1 MAIHRVSSTGS
12 SGSTAGV
19 NRSPP
24 KPPPSSKTTAS
35 TSSST
40 TTSQPPSSSAQASA
54 SLALLLREDR
64 LLTQHELHVPGK
76 SEEASF
82 SYAAALLEEEQ
93 GDGSGSSETQQ
104 RAIDALGEVDRKLA
118 LVESLA
124 ERVSRTSPEAVAGP
138 LLRLHG
144 YTLLE
149 DGSSGGEETKTTT
162 TTTPTT
168 TTTLAATRERCD
180 RLKRQGEVLEGV
192 ATRVETSLQRGL
204 KRMEA
209 STSRLSRVLQLSA
222 TLKMILRLQ
231 FESSKLEGYVLDDLR
246 DLTRAAASVAAI
258 EDLLS
263 RPELKNGPPIHVVE
277 AMRPDTE
284 RIAQAVRRA
293 AANLLAQHHEN
304 TSASTSAAVVQLGAT
319 LQVYYHLGELPQAA
333 WGAVEHGLATAEK
346 ATADFLSPT
355 ALSRLMETATAEAK
369 LAVGAGKK
377 AGGGGGGTGGDTA
390 LARALKNKLRECRAE
405 AATKWA
411 AGITNAAL
419 QVWNLHRVLCRKS
432 DPVSRQVF
440 VDVVSASPIPDAF
453 RPFHKTNSTDFS
465 IFALFWGKM
474 CQSLSERLEYIL
486 EYDNGKMGHDVA
498 ALYPAV
504 RKAALDMLGSLHDT
518 MQASSIVNSLDDN
531 AATAS
536 TSTGILGGSAALDD
550 AFLAWNSAST
560 EPVASTTLLGGA
572 ASADSWT
579 RAENSTGA
587 GVGADESGDRHSN
600 SGTTSLLSAV
610 FQSSEWKALQGNAQN
625 RGGLYPLQGAFVQAS
640 TERLCAPLSYMF
652 PENVAVDEDG
662 VAMAALPLLPSRYD
676 VQKFDVSIR
685 QELSLADPREGG
697 GDLSM
702 TTMIA
707 ETVVEMVERFCD
719 RARNAGSNVGED
731 GCLNSDGT
739 PSDALLHDFKMAF
752 IMVCA
757 VLIMRWLCEL

>member
-1 MAIHRVSSTGS
+1 
-12 SGSTAGV
+12 
-19 NRSPP
+19 
-24 KPPPSSKTTAS
+24 
-35 TSSST
+35 
-40 TTSQPPSSSAQASA
+40 
-54 SLALLLREDR
+54 LALLLREDR
-64 LLTQHELHVPGK
+64 LLTQHELQVPGK
-76 SEEASF
+76 SEEAAF
-82 SYAAALLEEEQ
+82 SYAAALLEEDQ
-93 GDGSGSSETQQ
+93 GDSGSNETQQ
-104 RAIDALGEVDRKLA
+104 RAVDALGEVDRKLA

-144 YTLLE
+144 YTLLDSE
-149 DGSSGGEETKTTT
+149 EVTDETTSKPQSGSGL
-162 TTTPTT
+162 PNT

-192 ATRVETSLQRGL
+192 ARRVETSLQRGL
-204 KRMEA
+204 KRMES

-277 AMRPDTE
+277 AMRPDTT
-284 RIAQAVRRA
+284 RIAAAVRRA
-293 AANLLAQHHEN
+293 AANLLSQHHEN
-304 TSASTSAAVVQLGAT
+304 TSSSTSAAVVQLGAT

-346 ATADFLSPT
+346 ATADFFSPT
-355 ALSRLMETATAEAK
+355 ALSRLVETATAEAK
-369 LAVGAGKK
+369 LAVGVGKK
-377 AGGGGGGTGGDTA
+377 TGTGDTA
-390 LARALKNKLRECRAE
+390 LARSLKNKLRELRAE
-405 AATKWA
+405 AAHKWA
-411 AGITNAAL
+411 AGISNAAL

-440 VDVVSASPIPDAF
+440 VDVVSASPIPDQF
-453 RPFHKTNSTDFS
+453 QPFYRKDSEFS
-465 IFALFWGKM
+465 IFALFWSKM
-474 CQSLSERLEYIL
+474 CQSLSERLDYIL
-486 EYDNGKMGHDVA
+486 DYDNGKIGHDVA

-518 MQASSIVNSLDDN
+518 MQASSMVTSLDDG
-531 AATAS
+531 AATAT

-550 AFLAWNSAST
+550 AFLAWNSASA
-560 EPVASTTLLGGA
+560 EPVSSSNLLGGA

-579 RAENSTGA
+579 RAEITSTSA
-587 GVGADESGDRHSN
+587 GGTDESGDRLST
-600 SGTTSLLSAV
+600 SSTTSLLSAV
-610 FQSSEWKALQGNAQN
+610 FQSSEWKALQGNARS
-625 RGGLYPLQGAFVQAS
+625 RGGLYPLQSAFVQTS
-640 TERLCAPLSYMF
+640 TDRLCAPLSYMF
-652 PENVAVDEDG
+652 PENVSVDEDG

-719 RARNAGSNVGED
+719 RARNAGSNVGEE
-731 GCLNSDGT
+731 GCLNPDGT
-739 PSDALLHDFKMAF
+739 ASDALLHDFKMAS
-752 IMVCA
+752 IMVCEA
-757 VLIMRWLCEL
+757 